1 MSAVDLTAETIKVL
15 GRELTRDVGIG
26 GGVRWYVEIDK
37 GVFAFVWPPESWIR
51 PRWSA
56 TIVHGTFANE
66 SDEAFGDTPEKAINA
81 LGSLCGPDDL
91 ERLAAAFGGE
101 R

>member
-1 MSAVDLTAETIKVL
+1 MTIDINAETIKVF
-15 GRELTRDVGIG
+15 GRELMRDVGIG
-26 GGVRWYVEIDK
+26 GGVRWYAEIGE
-37 GVFAFVWPPESWIR
+37 GVYAFVWPPESWHR

-56 TIVHGTFANE
+56 TIVHGTFADE
-66 SDEAFGDTPEKAINA
+66 SDEAFGESPEEAINA

-91 ERLAAAFGGE
+91 ERLAAAFGGA